1 MKKLWMILGI
11 IALGFV
17 TSVTGAVLGVVLLTS
32 ILFLAPV
39 IVIPVMIMFV
49 YLLNYVRKEA
59 EKRGI
64 GAMVFIPCACV
75 PPFIVS
81 ICMLLWITTDP
92 PVSTAMGY
100 DNLAR
105 WILPAS
111 SARRFS
117 SLSEYRSPSQTER
130 KGMSATTPMNT
141 TIFIDPTRGGMWSS
155 RPTKRRM
162 A

>member
-32 ILFLAPV
+32 ILFLALV
-39 IVIPVMIMFV
+39 VMIPVMIMFV

-105 WILPAS
+105 WIAIAS
-111 SARRFS
+111 FFGAALFQLIGMVVAVANGEKGHVSDYS
-117 SLSEYRSPSQTER
+117 DEYDD
-130 KGMSATTPMNT
+130 
-141 TIFIDPTRGGMWSS
+141 FY
-155 RPTKRRM
+155 
-162 A
+162 